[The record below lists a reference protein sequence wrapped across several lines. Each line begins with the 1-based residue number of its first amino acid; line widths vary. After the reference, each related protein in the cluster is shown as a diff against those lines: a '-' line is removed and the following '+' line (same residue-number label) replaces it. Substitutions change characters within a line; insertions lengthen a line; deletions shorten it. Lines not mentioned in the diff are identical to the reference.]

1 MMDWLRRIARVGLI
15 VLLPV
20 LLMLFHNQ
28 LANWHYHVLQNGMVV
43 KHAHPYNKPENA
55 GSPIGNHK
63 HSDSEFLHF
72 GQFTDI
78 ASLTSFFILTLL
90 FFREKGSQQLGE
102 YFNAVLPQLQLRNLR
117 LLRAPPALAII

>member
-1 MMDWLRRIARVGLI
+1 MDWLRRIARVGLI

-43 KHAHPYNKPENA
+43 KHAHPYNKAENA
-55 GSPIGNHK
+55 GSPAGNHK

-78 ASLTSFFILTLL
+78 AYLIFFFILTLL
-90 FFREKGSQQLGE
+90 FFREKGSKQLGE
-102 YFNAVLPQLQLRNLR
+102 YVNTALAQLQLLNLR
-117 LLRAPPALAII
+117 FLRAPPALAII